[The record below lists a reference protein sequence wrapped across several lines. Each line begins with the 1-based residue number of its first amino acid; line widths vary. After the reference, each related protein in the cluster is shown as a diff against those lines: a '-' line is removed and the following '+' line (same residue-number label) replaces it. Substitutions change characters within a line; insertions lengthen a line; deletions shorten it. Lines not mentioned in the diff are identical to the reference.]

1 MDTPKICATL
11 TGTTVEEML
20 ADASLATVAG
30 ADMVEARLDMLYMEE
45 TPVPSDSNSDD
56 QNSRFRNQDTK
67 LTPRTDP
74 DINIDEALSLLEA
87 GIELPVVLTCRP
99 KRQGGYF
106 PGTEDE
112 RCAILRKAIE
122 SGVSWVD
129 LETDIEPVA
138 RSDLIKLA
146 GKKTSIIASVHY
158 DRAPDDPDEVIQKI
172 RDMAS
177 YGDLVKA
184 CYATSGKR
192 SALKLFEAAWELK
205 GEDFD
210 YTIMGLGEAG
220 DWTRI
225 HAPAVGISM
234 VYTTSEV
241 GPKLTSSGRINTVE
255 LTGAWEMLGY
265 S

>member
-45 TPVPSDSNSDD
+45 TPVPSDSNNDD
-56 QNSRFRNQDTK
+56 QNSRFRHSETV
-67 LTPRTDP
+67 LTPRDNP
-74 DINIDEALSLLEA
+74 EINIDEALSLLEA

-99 KRQGGYF
+99 LRQGGHF
-106 PGTEDE
+106 PGTEEE

-129 LETDIEPVA
+129 LETDIEPNL

-146 GKKTSIIASVHY
+146 GKKTSIIASAHF
-158 DRAPDDPDEVIQKI
+158 DRAPDDSQEVIEKV
-172 RDMAS
+172 RDMAGH
-177 YGDLVKA
+177 GDLVKA
-184 CYATSGKR
+184 CYTTSGKR

-205 GEDFD
+205 GEELN
-210 YTIMGLGEAG
+210 YTIM
-220 DWTRI
+220 D
-225 HAPAVGISM
+225 
-234 VYTTSEV
+234 
-241 GPKLTSSGRINTVE
+241 SGKQA
-255 LTGAWEMLGY
+255 TGREYMHQLSAYRW
-265 S
+265 SIQQVK